1 MGIIPHDHVASPVAT
16 PKLPSMPALLEA
28 TALAKSF
35 GGTRVVDGVGV
46 LGPNGAGKTTTLKML
61 YGFLTPAAGKVR
73 YAGRDLA
80 TDREAIKR
88 TIGVCPQDDTLD
100 AEFDV
105 VGNLRQMARYFRPR
119 VADLHA
125 RVDALIDM
133 FGLRAHA
140 KKLPDQLSGGL
151 RRRLSIA
158 RAVVHSPAVL
168 FLDEP
173 TTGLDPEARVGVWE
187 LVAKLRSEGLAIV
200 LTTHYMDEAE
210 RLSDQLLL
218 LKDGK
223 VLSRGTPAAL
233 LGDLMGE
240 RMLVVRPPA
249 EIREKIIAWM
259 IAATGAAPAN
269 VLDEMRLG
277 LTNVQVG
284 AFCQQFPDL
293 HPHVRDPDLDDLFLM
308 LARS

>member
-1 MGIIPHDHVASPVAT
+1 M
-16 PKLPSMPALLEA
+16 LLLEA
-28 TALAKSF
+28 TGLVKSF
-35 GGTRVVDGVGV
+35 DGARVVDSVDLACDRGQIVGL

-61 YGFLTPAAGKVR
+61 YGFLTPGGGSVR
-73 YAGRDLA
+73 FDGRDLA
-80 TDREAIKR
+80 GDRTAIKR

-100 AEFDV
+100 SEFDV

-119 VADLHA
+119 VEDLEARIAALVETFGLGPHA
-125 RVDALIDM
+125 RK
-133 FGLRAHA
+133 R
-140 KKLPDQLSGGL
+140 PDQLSGGL

-158 RAVVHSPAVL
+158 RAVVHRPAVL

-187 LVAKLRSEGLAIV
+187 LVANLRREGLAIV

-210 RLSDQLLL
+210 RLSDQLVL

-223 VLSRGTPAAL
+223 VLSRGTPKAL

-240 RMLVVRPPA
+240 LVLVVRPPPGRRPA
-249 EIREKIIAWM
+249 IADWLR
-259 IAATGAAPAN
+259 IHAAAAPAPAA
-269 VLDEMRLG
+269 VLDELRLP
-277 LTNVQVG
+277 LTTAQVG
-284 AFCQQFPDL
+284 AFCAAFPEL
-293 HPHVRDPDLDDLFLM
+293 RTQVREPDLDDLFLL

>member
-1 MGIIPHDHVASPVAT
+1 M
-16 PKLPSMPALLEA
+16 ALLEA
-28 TALAKSF
+28 TALVKSF
-35 GGTRVVDGVGV
+35 AGTRVVDGVDLACDRAQVLGV

-61 YGFLTPAAGKVR
+61 YGFLAPEAGAIR
-73 YAGRDLA
+73 YDGRDLA
-80 TDREAIKR
+80 TDRETIKR

-119 VADLHA
+119 VADLDH
-125 RVDALIDM
+125 RIDTLIDA
-133 FGLRAHA
+133 FALRPHA
-140 KKLPDQLSGGL
+140 GKRPDQLSGGL

-158 RAVVHSPAVL
+158 RAVVHAPAVL

-187 LVAKLRSEGLAIV
+187 LISALRRDGLAIV

-210 RLSDQLLL
+210 RLSDHLLL

-223 VLSRGTPAAL
+223 VLSRGTPKTL
-233 LGDLMGE
+233 LGDLLGDVV
-240 RMLVVRPPA
+240 LVTRPPTDQRPA
-249 EIREKIIAWM
+249 IIAWM
-259 IAATGAAPAN
+259 QATTGTAPAS
-269 VLDEMRLG
+269 VLDELRLP
-277 LTNVQVG
+277 LTTAQVG
-284 AFCQQFPDL
+284 AFCQAFPGL
-293 HPHVRDPDLDDLFLM
+293 RTHVRDPDLDDLFLL